1 MKIQITMKGASG
13 HNVGDVVEIKGDK
26 IPAWALNKCVKVAEK
41 PVAQAKADADAKAKA
56 DADAKAKADADAAK
70 TAVTNPAKG
79 AMPGGPSPK
88 G

>member
-1 MKIQITMKGASG
+1 MKIQITMKGANG

-56 DADAKAKADADAAK
+56 DADAAK

>member
-1 MKIQITMKGASG
+1 MKIEITMPDAGG

-56 DADAKAKADADAAK
+56 DADAAK

-79 AMPGGPSPK
+79 AMPDGPSPK

>member
-1 MKIQITMKGASG
+1 MKIEITMPDAGG
-13 HNVGDVVEIKGDK
+13 HNVGDVVEIDGDA
-26 IPAWALNKCVKVAEK
+26 IPSWAINKCIVVAEK
-41 PVAQAKADADAKAKA
+41 PVAEKPVAKAKA

>member
-1 MKIQITMKGASG
+1 MKIEITMKGASG
-13 HNVGDVVEIKGDK
+13 HNVGDVVEIDGDA
-26 IPAWALNKCVKVAEK
+26 IPSWAINKCIVVAEK
-41 PVAQAKADADAKAKA
+41 PVAKAKA

-79 AMPGGPSPK
+79 AMPSAPTPK

>member
-56 DADAKAKADADAAK
+56 DADAAK

>member
-1 MKIQITMKGASG
+1 MKIEITMPDAGG

-56 DADAKAKADADAAK
+56 DADAAK

>member
-13 HNVGDVVEIKGDK
+13 HNVGDVVEIDGNA
-26 IPAWALNKCVKVAEK
+26 IPSWAINKCRVVGNS
-41 PVAQAKADADAKAKA
+41 
-56 DADAKAKADADAAK
+56 K

>member
-1 MKIQITMKGASG
+1 MKIEITMPDAGG

-41 PVAQAKADADAKAKA
+41 PVAQAKADADAKAN
-56 DADAKAKADADAAK
+56 ADADAAK